1 LIKYGLPESQI
12 RAKLFSEI
20 RQSCRIYKMEKRGM
34 EIKRDV
40 SEREVLMFPGSC
52 PENMEQ
58 IDK

>member
-1 LIKYGLPESQI
+1 
-12 RAKLFSEI
+12 
-20 RQSCRIYKMEKRGM
+20 MEKRGM